1 MELGII
7 LTYFGLLFTAYSA
20 TQELQRVKL
29 KLIPNFLK
37 ILFFILSIIL
47 FVTSFKEFKT
57 YLLIYNEIVFA
68 IDCFK
73 TYYPCIWQ
81 LKYFILLG
89 MHIFIII
96 FSIIFFTK
104 LRYGNQKKFLNLLI
118 NLSKQENYKILNELI
133 NENIL
138 KIISLE
144 NKKTFLE
151 EYEKIE
157 TNKFLDT
164 LKTKQ
169 DFNFVEDYIKKPI
182 FYILK
187 IFSYDKKF
195 INEIENFIKLEPNI
209 KTNELIGFEL
219 LKILI
224 KNNSFQDKFIKNY
237 LTNLFQNKDSYIVKQ
252 VIDENNSNKYKSLLL
267 DNSVNLEL
275 NNSIGLAIIELLK
288 NDKNIQEELSKKYNG
303 GNKKT
308 SYIATLIDMF
318 PKNAS
323 YFTNTPIYIKEEL
336 LKYSKLDEDIET
348 NGFYLYLELL
358 KNIFEYIKKYYRYN
372 QAILVNINSLYS
384 LKDLEICDSK
394 KIKIISI
401 YLNFLLEDNINEEEK
416 FKDFKNMLND
426 KSYLKEFFK
435 LAMENQD
442 RTIGKDYLEYGI
454 YDKRNEK
461 KLKKWENISKLTQ
474 TKFP

>member
-89 MHIFIII
+89 IHIFIII
-96 FSIIFFTK
+96 FSITFFTK

-118 NLSKQENYKILNELI
+118 NLSKQGNYKILNELI
-133 NENIL
+133 NKNIL

-151 EYEKIE
+151 EYEKINL
-157 TNKFLDT
+157 NKFLDT

-169 DFNFVEDYIKKPI
+169 DFNFDKNCVRKPI

-187 IFSYDKKF
+187 NFSYDKKL
-195 INEIENFIKLEPNI
+195 INKIENFIKLEPNI
-209 KTNELIGFEL
+209 KINEFIGFEL

-224 KNNSFQDKFIKNY
+224 KNNSFQDKFIKKY

-252 VIDENNSNKYKSLLL
+252 VIDENNPNEYKSFLL
-267 DNSVNLEL
+267 DNSVNLKL

-288 NDKNIQEELSKKYNG
+288 NDKNIQEELSKKYDGANEE
-303 GNKKT
+303 T
-308 SYIATLIDMF
+308 SYIATLIDLF
-318 PKNAS
+318 SKNRS
-323 YFTNTPIYIKEEL
+323 YFTNTLIYIKKEL
-336 LKYSKLDEDIET
+336 LKYSKLNENIET

-358 KNIFEYIKKYYRYN
+358 KNIFKYIKEYYIYN
-372 QAILVNINSLYS
+372 QAILVNINSLYR
-384 LKDLEICDSK
+384 LEDLEICDSK

-401 YLNFLLEDNINEEEK
+401 YLDFLLEDNINEEEK
-416 FKDFKNMLND
+416 FKDFRSILND
-426 KSYLKEFFK
+426 KSYLKEFFN
-435 LAMENQD
+435 LAMKNQD

-454 YDKRNEK
+454 YEKGNEK
-461 KLKKWENISKLTQ
+461 WEQIKSLITPKN
-474 TKFP
+474 

>member
-7 LTYFGLLFTAYSA
+7 LTYFGLIFTAYSA
-20 TQELQRVKL
+20 TQEFQRIKL
-29 KLIPNFLK
+29 KLIPKWL
-37 ILFFILSIIL
+37 IVLFFIFSIIL

-57 YLLIYNEIVFA
+57 YLLTYNQIVFVA
-68 IDCFK
+68 NYCK
-73 TYYPCIWQ
+73 THYPFIWQ

-89 MHIFIII
+89 IHIFIII
-96 FSIIFFTK
+96 FSITFFTK

-118 NLSKQENYKILNELI
+118 NLSKQGNYKILNELT

-151 EYEKIE
+151 EYKKIE
-157 TNKFLDT
+157 TNEFLDT

-169 DFNFVEDYIKKPI
+169 DFNFDETCIKKSI

-187 IFSYDKKF
+187 NFSYDKKF

-209 KTNELIGFEL
+209 KTNELIGFEQ

-224 KNNSFQDKFIKNY
+224 KNNSFQDKFIEEY
-237 LTNLFQNKDSYIVKQ
+237 LKNLFQNKDSYIVKQ
-252 VIDENNSNKYKSLLL
+252 VIDENNSNQYKSLLL
-267 DNSVNLEL
+267 YNSVDLEL
-275 NNSIGLAIIELLK
+275 NNSIGLAIIEFLK
-288 NDKNIQEELSKKYNG
+288 DDKNIQEELSKKYDGANE
-303 GNKKT
+303 KT
-308 SYIATLIDMF
+308 SYIATLIDLF
-318 PKNAS
+318 PKNRS
-323 YFTNTPIYIKEEL
+323 YFTNTLISIKKEL
-336 LKYSKLDEDIET
+336 LKYSKLDENLET

-358 KNIFEYIKKYYRYN
+358 KNIFEYIKIYYKDN

-401 YLNFLLEDNINEEEK
+401 YLDFLLKDNINEEEK
-416 FKDFKNMLND
+416 FKDFRNILND

-435 LAMENQD
+435 LAMENKD
-442 RTIGKDYLEYGI
+442 RTVGKEYLEYGI
-454 YDKRNEK
+454 YEK
-461 KLKKWENISKLTQ
+461 KLKKWEQIKSLITQ
-474 TKFP
+474 KN